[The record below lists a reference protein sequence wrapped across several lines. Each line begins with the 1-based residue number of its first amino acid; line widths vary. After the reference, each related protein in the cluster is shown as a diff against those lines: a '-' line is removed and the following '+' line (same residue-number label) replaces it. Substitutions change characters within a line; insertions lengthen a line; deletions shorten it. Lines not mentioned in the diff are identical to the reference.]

1 MPFHCTNNLYFKLH
15 INIVHF
21 FMDSSNE
28 ALKNVKALFERLN
41 FHLVTTS
48 NQWKLQTKP
57 LGTQNHLTL

>member
-1 MPFHCTNNLYFKLH
+1 
-15 INIVHF
+15 
-21 FMDSSNE
+21 MDSSNE